1 MTSAPAIDARR
12 VVKLFGSTPALVR
25 VDLLVPAGSVCAI
38 LGGNGAGKSTLL
50 RVIAT
55 ALRPTSGTVRVHG
68 RETTSQAGE
77 VRGLIDLMPSDGGCY
92 PELSAAENLR
102 FALGMRG
109 VPERAAEISGVLERV
124 GLRGVAD
131 DRARTFSSGML
142 RRLAVARL
150 LLTRPRVALLDE
162 PYGPLDDE
170 GRSLVDALLT
180 EVRSQARTALVVT
193 HEHDRARA
201 VADSTCWLHRGQ
213 VLDDAAQR
221 PVITPAQA
229 AA

>member
-1 MTSAPAIDARR
+1 M
-12 VVKLFGSTPALVR
+12 
-25 VDLLVPAGSVCAI
+25 PAGSVCAI

-50 RVIAT
+50 RVVAT
-55 ALRPTSGTVRVHG
+55 ALRPTSGIVRVHG
-68 RETTSQAGE
+68 RETTTEAGE
-77 VRGLIDLMPSDGGCY
+77 VRRLIDLMPASGGCY
-92 PELSAAENLR
+92 PELSAVENLS

-109 VPERAAEISGVLERV
+109 SPERAAEISEVLERV

-131 DRARTFSSGML
+131 DRARTFSTGML

-170 GRSLVDALLT
+170 GRSLVDGLL
-180 EVRSQARTALVVT
+180 EDVRSQGRTALVVT
-193 HEHDRARA
+193 HEHERARA
-201 VADSTCWLHRGQ
+201 IADSTCWLQHGQ
-213 VLDDAAQR
+213 VLDDASQR
-221 PVITPAQA
+221 PARLPAQA